1 VSLVKRLTDDDRK
14 RAEIYSVLS
23 FEITKFT
30 EP

>member
-23 FEITKFT
+23 AA
-30 EP
+30 